1 MENKYNIEEPEQLDA
16 LDQLIIDELG
26 QQQRLRAMMRQW
38 DEEQSEGCVE
48 DQHTL
53 VLKLQEQRR
62 RQRRLRLV
70 PIISNI
76 LSVAALMTVGFIL
89 QAVLPTLKA
98 TNPTPSV
105 GLPPVVD
112 TIIPTTHVATD
123 TPLTIPTD
131 TATAE

>member
-26 QQQRLRAMMRQW
+26 QQQRLRSMMRQW

-48 DQHTL
+48 DQHAL

-98 TNPTPSV
+98 TNPTPAV

-112 TIIPTTHVATD
+112 TIIPTTHVATE

-131 TATAE
+131 TASAE